1 MEAKMKKAFHY
12 FLWILIIFVLIMSVK
27 TALAADSNTVSSTV
41 VTDKSV
47 PTASAPSVVVS
58 NNDVCKSAAAA
69 SVQTQVLGVA
79 TGITITDENCERLK
93 LSRSLYAM
101 GMKVAAVS
109 TLCGDP
115 RVFDAMWMAG
125 TPCPFMGQIGEDA
138 KASWRKNEEL
148 IPEESEVGAII
159 TNNNLEA
166 AQKKEA
172 KEIEKAKA
180 EKAKAKAEK
189 KKKDPKKRP
198 INEKVKVW
206 ATPLGMLSL
215 LLLL

>member
-1 MEAKMKKAFHY
+1 MFFAC
-12 FLWILIIFVLIMSVK
+12 ILMVAYLVLASSVE
-27 TALAADSNTVSSTV
+27 AADSNTVSSTV

-47 PTASAPSVVVS
+47 PTANAPSVVVS

-79 TGITITDENCERLK
+79 TGITITDKNCERLK

-125 TPCPFMGQIGEDA
+125 TPCPFMGLIGDDA
-138 KASWRKNEEL
+138 KASWRKNENL

-159 TNNNLEA
+159 INNNLEA
-166 AQKKEA
+166 AKKKEA
-172 KEIEKAKA
+172 KEIENAKA
-180 EKAKAKAEK
+180 EKAKAKEEKKK

-198 INEKVKVW
+198 IDAEKVKIW
-206 ATPLGMLSL
+206 ATPLGILGL